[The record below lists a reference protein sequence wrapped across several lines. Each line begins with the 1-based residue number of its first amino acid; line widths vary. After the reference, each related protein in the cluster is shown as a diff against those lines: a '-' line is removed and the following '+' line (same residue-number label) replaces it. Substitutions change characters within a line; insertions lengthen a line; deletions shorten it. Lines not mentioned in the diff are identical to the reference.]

1 MRIEAEFYDAT
12 GNILDEVSS
21 YIRSDIAGG
30 AKEHFKITVKPAP
43 PDQAILPDSKM
54 VVKVTGGHSMPS

>member
-1 MRIEAEFYDAT
+1 MSVEAEFCHAA

-21 YIRSDIAGG
+21 SIRSDIAGG

-54 VVKVTGGHSMPS
+54 VVNVTGGHSMPF